1 MKKIFILLSLF
12 CLSWAVNAQ
21 TAATYSF
28 SAFPDPFTSI
38 SFSPGAT
45 SYTSLWADDATE
57 LSVPIGFTF
66 KYCGVNY
73 TSFSVCTNGW
83 ISLSNSPTSSFDNIE
98 TDIDGPGWLMPFWD
112 DLDLSFGGDVF
123 VETTGTAP
131 SRVCTIE
138 WNNVPDIGGSGTA
151 TFQIKLY
158 ESTDIIDFHYDF
170 SSYFFV
176 SATIGISNDA
186 ISDWQTL
193 SDETPTATPLLA
205 PLFVNDIP
213 FSPFTDQVFRWTPP
227 ACLLAGIAG
236 TLTTC
241 PGLTTTLT
249 NPTAGGT
256 WSSSTPAV
264 ATVGATTGVVTGV
277 TGGTTTIT
285 YSTSSTCFVTAVV
298 TVSPV
303 TPITGTLSVCR
314 GLTTTLGNPTP
325 AGTWSSSATGT
336 ATVGAST
343 GVVLGVSSGTA
354 TITYTLPSGCTSTAV
369 VTVNP
374 SPAGIVGAATI
385 CQGSTT
391 TFTCTTPGGV
401 WSSSVGA
408 VASIDAATGVATGL
422 SGGIT
427 TISYTLPTGCFSIL
441 SLTVN
446 PLPAAITGGTT
457 LCISGTTL
465 LSSTT
470 TGGVWTSASP
480 AVATVDGTGLVTGV
494 SGGTSVISYTLAS
507 GCFRTV
513 TVSVTTVVDPITG
526 VASVC
531 RTQSTTLSNTTLGGI
546 WSSTTPAVATVGA
559 STGVV
564 TGVAVGTTTISY
576 ALASGCFS
584 TLIVTVNA
592 LEPITGTP
600 TLCVGS
606 TTTLSNSI
614 GSGAWSS
621 SDAAVASVVSGT
633 GVVTGVA
640 VGTANITYTTPSG
653 CNSILSVTVNPLPDA
668 ITGDFIICLGNT
680 TTLSTTSTGGTW
692 SQLSP
697 GVISINATTGLV
709 TALAIGT
716 GTVTYTLPTGCFV
729 TAPVTVNAAPAA
741 VTGIAPICP
750 AAASTVTHPVSG
762 GTWSVSDVTVATVGA
777 TTGVVTGVTTV
788 GGTAT
793 VTYTLPT
800 SGCIATTVVTVLPLP
815 AVITGALSVCVG
827 ATTTLASGTPG
838 VNWSSSNLPVATIGA
853 VSGIVTGVSAGT
865 SVITCTGTNSCFRT
879 AVVTV
884 NPNPGA
890 ITGTAVVCAGS
901 TTNLSATPAGGAW
914 SSSNGAIATVAG
926 GVVTGVAAGTATI
939 TYSIGGCISTRVV
952 TVNPLPTVITGPA
965 SVCEGLTATL
975 VSGPAGGTWSSSN
988 ITVAT
993 IVAGTGVV
1001 TGVAAGT
1008 VNISYSLAT
1017 GCVRIRTLTVNPL
1030 PAAISGASVVCPA
1043 STINLT
1049 NTSPGGAWSSSTPA
1063 VATVG
1068 AASGVVTG
1076 VSGGITTITYT
1087 LATGCIATTVVTVI
1101 ASPIAAIT
1109 PIGDTVLCPGDFVTL
1124 TSSAAV
1130 GATYQWYNGGFLI
1143 PGITTPTYT
1152 TSTPGSYQ
1160 VRVSIAAGC
1169 STLSTPMS
1177 VTVVPATATI
1187 TVPGGTTS
1195 VCAGTPVVLNANT
1208 GTGLSYQWELAG
1220 APIAGAT
1227 TSTFSATTSGSYAVR
1242 VTNAAGCWA
1251 LSAPVVVT
1259 VTAAPSSVVSVSG
1272 PLTVCAGGSVTITAV
1287 AASGNTYQ
1295 WFDAA
1300 GPIVG
1305 ATSVAYTATT
1315 SGDYYVQVTNAAGCA
1330 VVSALTIFTVNP
1342 LPDASI
1348 TAGGPTIFCTG
1359 SGVLLSAT
1367 PGFTYQWL
1375 KDGVAISGAN
1385 TANYA
1390 ATASGGYKVVV
1401 VNAATGCIATTPV
1414 ATVVTVISSPT
1425 AIALTPARF
1434 CWGGSALLSTSV
1446 SGLGSALSY
1455 QWFLNGAAIPGATSP
1470 TYNAGV
1476 EGDYTCQIVVAGSC
1490 TVLTST
1496 ASVTEV
1502 PLPNPLVA
1510 SSGTAIYT
1518 SGMYVS
1524 YQWYKDLIAI
1534 PGATAASTAITG
1546 NGNYKV
1552 AVTDTNGCQA
1562 VSATYVVTGWT
1573 GTSSVTNINQTDVTI
1588 YPNPASAS
1596 VFITAQAPV
1605 TAIISS
1611 IDGKALITQ
1620 PNAKEISLSSLA
1632 DGVYIITLYD
1642 SNGQQ
1647 LKVQKLIKKQ

>member
-1 MKKIFILLSLF
+1 MKKIFLLLSLF
-12 CLSWAVNAQ
+12 CLTLAGNAQ
-21 TAATYSF
+21 TAASYAYSEF
-28 SAFPDPFTSI
+28 SDPFSTI
-38 SFSPGAT
+38 IFSPTVIPLFGA
-45 SYTSLWADDATE
+45 YADDATE
-57 LSVPIGFTF
+57 VSVPIGFTF
-66 KYCGVNY
+66 KYCGINY
-73 TSFSVCTNGW
+73 TSFSACSNGW
-83 ISLSNSPTSSFDNIE
+83 ISFTNSPTSSPNNIE
-98 TDIDGPGWLMPFWD
+98 TDIDGAGWIMPYWD
-112 DLDLSFGGDVF
+112 DLDLGAGGDLV
-123 VETTGTAP
+123 VETSGTAP

-138 WNNVPDIGGSGTA
+138 WNNVPDIFGFGTA

-170 SSYFFV
+170 SSYFLM

-193 SDETPTATPLLA
+193 SDETSTATPVFA
-205 PLFVNDIP
+205 PLFVNDIAS
-213 FSPFTDQVFRWTPP
+213 SPIFDQVFRWTPP
-227 ACLLAGIAG
+227 LCLIAGISG

-241 PGLTTTLT
+241 TGLTTTLT
-249 NPTAGGT
+249 NPTTGGT

-264 ATVGATTGVVTGV
+264 ATVGATTGIVSGV
-277 TGGTTTIT
+277 SGGTATIT
-285 YSTSSTCFVTAVV
+285 YGTSATCFTTAVV
-298 TVSPV
+298 TVTAV
-303 TPITGTLSVCR
+303 TPITGVLSVCR
-314 GLTTTLGNPTP
+314 GLTSTLGNPTTG
-325 AGTWSSSATGT
+325 GTWSSSATGT
-336 ATVGAST
+336 ATVGSLT
-343 GVVLGVSSGTA
+343 GVVTGVSPGTSV
-354 TITYTLPSGCTSTAV
+354 ITYTLPSGCFATAV

-374 SPAGIVGAATI
+374 SPAGIFGTTII
-385 CQGSTT
+385 CQGATT
-391 TFTCTTPGGV
+391 ALTCATPGGV

-408 VASIDAATGVATGL
+408 VASIDAVTGIATGL
-422 SGGIT
+422 SGGIS
-427 TISYTLPTGCFSIL
+427 TISYTLPTGCFSII

-446 PLPAAITGGTT
+446 PLPAVIAGGTS
-457 LCISGTTL
+457 LCISGTSL

-470 TGGVWTSASP
+470 AGGIWSSTTP
-480 AVATVDGTGLVTGV
+480 AVATVDATGLVTGV
-494 SGGTSVISYTLAS
+494 SAGTSVISYTLAS

-513 TVSVTTVVDPITG
+513 TVNVTTVVDPITG
-526 VASVC
+526 TTSVC
-531 RTQSTTLSNTTLGGI
+531 RTQSTTLANATAGGT
-546 WSSTTPAVATVGA
+546 WSSTTPAVATVDA
-559 STGVV
+559 ATGVV

-576 ALASGCFS
+576 SLVSGCFS
-584 TLIVTVNA
+584 TTVVTVNA
-592 LEPITGTP
+592 LEPITGTASA
-600 TLCVGS
+600 CVG
-606 TTTLSNSI
+606 TTSTLSNI
-614 GSGAWSS
+614 IAGGTWSS
-621 SDAAVASVVSGT
+621 SNTAVASVVSGT

-640 VGTANITYTTPSG
+640 AGTANITYTTPLG
-653 CNSILSVTVNPLPDA
+653 CNSILTFTVNPLPDA
-668 ITGDFIICLGNT
+668 ITGDFIICVGNT
-680 TTLSTTSTGGTW
+680 TPLTSTSVGGAW
-692 SQLSP
+692 SQSSA
-697 GVISINATTGLV
+697 GVISIDAATGLV
-709 TALAIGT
+709 TALTAGT
-716 GTVTYTLPTGCFV
+716 ATVSYTLPTGCAI
-729 TAPVTVNAAPAA
+729 TAVVTVDVAPAA
-741 VTGIAPICP
+741 ITGIAPICP
-750 AAASTVTHPVSG
+750 AATATVTHPVSG
-762 GTWSVSDVTVATVGA
+762 GTWSSSDATIATVGA
-777 TTGVVTGVTTV
+777 ATGVVTGVITT

-793 VTYTLPT
+793 ITYTLPT
-800 SGCIATTVVTVLPLP
+800 SGCITTTVVTVLPLP
-815 AVITGALSVCVG
+815 APITGALSVCIG
-827 ATTTLASGTPG
+827 ATTTLASATPG
-838 VNWSSSNLPVATIGA
+838 VSWASSNLPVATVGA
-853 VSGIVTGVSAGT
+853 ATGIVSGVATGT
-865 SVITCTGTNSCFRT
+865 SIITCTGTNTCFRT

-890 ITGTAVVCAGS
+890 ITGTATVCVAS

-914 SSSNGAIATVAG
+914 TSSNGAIATVAG

-939 TYSIGGCISTRVV
+939 TYNVSGCISTRVV
-952 TVNPLPTVITGPA
+952 TVNPLPTAIGGPTA
-965 SVCEGLTATL
+965 VCLGLTATL
-975 VSGPAGGTWSSSN
+975 TSGPAGGAWSSSN
-988 ITVAT
+988 TTVAT
-993 IVAGTGVV
+993 VVAGTGVV
-1001 TGVAAGT
+1001 TGVAVGT
-1008 VNISYSLAT
+1008 SNISYTLAT
-1017 GCVRIRTLTVNPL
+1017 GCSRVRTFTVNPL
-1030 PAAISGASVVCPA
+1030 PAAIGGAATVCPA

-1049 NTSPGGAWSSSTPA
+1049 NTTPGGGWSSSTPA
-1063 VATVG
+1063 VATV
-1068 AASGVVTG
+1068 AAGTGVVTG
-1076 VSGGITTITYT
+1076 VAGGTSTITYT
-1087 LATGCIATTVVTVI
+1087 LATGCIATAVVTVI
-1101 ASPIAAIT
+1101 AAPVAAIT

-1130 GATYQWYNGGFLI
+1130 GATYQWFNGGVPI
-1143 PGITTPTYT
+1143 PSITTPTYT

-1169 STLSTPMS
+1169 TTLSTAMS

-1195 VCAGTPVVLNANT
+1195 VCAGTPVALNANT
-1208 GTGLSYQWELAG
+1208 GVGLTYQWELAG
-1220 APIAGAT
+1220 TPIAGAT
-1227 TSTFSATTSGSYAVR
+1227 TSTFTATASGSYEVR

-1251 LSAPVVVT
+1251 LSAPVVVS

-1272 PLTVCAGGSVTITAV
+1272 PLTVCAGGSVTISAV
-1287 AASGNTYQ
+1287 AAPGNTYQ

-1300 GPIVG
+1300 GPIAG
-1305 ATSVAYTATT
+1305 ATADAYTAFTT
-1315 SGDYYVQVTNAAGCA
+1315 GDYYVQVTNAAGCA

-1348 TAGGPTIFCTG
+1348 TAAGPTIFCVG

-1401 VNAATGCIATTPV
+1401 VNAATGCTATTPV

-1455 QWFLNGAAIPGATSP
+1455 QWFLNGSAIPGATSP
-1470 TYNAGV
+1470 TYSAGV
-1476 EGDYTCQIVVAGSC
+1476 EGNYTCQIVVTGSC

-1510 SSGTAIYT
+1510 SSGTAVYT
-1518 SGMYVS
+1518 SGMYIT

-1562 VSATYVVTGWT
+1562 VSATYVVNGWT
-1573 GTSSVTNINQTDVTI
+1573 GTNSVTDLNQTDVSI
-1588 YPNPASAS
+1588 YPNPASGT

-1620 PNAKEISLSSLA
+1620 PNAKEISLTSLA
-1632 DGVYIITLYD
+1632 DGVYIITLFD
-1642 SNGQQ
+1642 ANGQQ

>member
-1 MKKIFILLSLF
+1 MKKIFLLLSLF
-12 CLSWAVNAQ
+12 CLTLAGKAQ
-21 TAATYSF
+21 TAASYAF
-28 SAFPDPFTSI
+28 SQFSDPFSTI
-38 SFSPGAT
+38 IFSPTAVPLFGA
-45 SYTSLWADDATE
+45 YADDATE

-66 KYCGVNY
+66 KYCGINY
-73 TSFSVCTNGW
+73 TSLSACSNGW
-83 ISLSNSPTSSFDNIE
+83 ISLTNSPTSSPTNTE
-98 TDIDGPGWLMPFWD
+98 TNIDGPGWLMPYWD
-112 DLDLSFGGDVF
+112 DLDLTFTGDML
-123 VETTGTAP
+123 VETSGTAP

-138 WNNVPDIGGSGTA
+138 WNNVPDIFGSGFA

-170 SSYFFV
+170 SSYFFM

-193 SDETPTATPLLA
+193 SDETPTTTPLFA
-205 PLFVNDIP
+205 PLFINVIP
-213 FSPFTDQVFRWTPP
+213 SSPTFDQVFRWTPP
-227 ACLLAGIAG
+227 LCLIAGIAG

-249 NPTAGGT
+249 NPTTGGT
-256 WSSSTPAV
+256 WSSGSPAV
-264 ATVGATTGVVTGV
+264 ATVGATTGIVTGV
-277 TGGTTTIT
+277 TGGTATIT
-285 YSTSSTCFVTAVV
+285 YATSASCFTTAVV
-298 TVSPV
+298 TVNAV
-303 TPITGTLSVCR
+303 TPITGSLSVCR

-325 AGTWSSSATGT
+325 GGTWSSSATGT

-354 TITYTLPSGCTSTAV
+354 TITYTLPSGCSATAV

-374 SPAGIVGAATI
+374 SPAGIVGSPTI
-385 CQGSTT
+385 CQGDNVTY
-391 TFTCTTPGGV
+391 TCATPGGV
-401 WSSSVGA
+401 WTSSVGA
-408 VASIDAATGVATGL
+408 VASIDPATGVATGL

-427 TISYTLPTGCFSIL
+427 TISYTLPTGCFSLI

-446 PLPAAITGGTT
+446 PLPAVISGGTT
-457 LCISGTTL
+457 LCISGTSL

-470 TGGVWTSASP
+470 TGGTWSSATS
-480 AVATVDGTGLVTGV
+480 AVATVDATGLVTGV
-494 SGGTSVISYTLAS
+494 TAGTSVISYTLAS

-526 VASVC
+526 TGSVC
-531 RTQSTTLSNTTLGGI
+531 RTQTTTLANATVGGT
-546 WSSTTPAVATVGA
+546 WSSTTPAVATVD
-559 STGVV
+559 
-564 TGVAVGTTTISY
+564 VA
-576 ALASGCFS
+576 
-584 TLIVTVNA
+584 
-592 LEPITGTP
+592 
-600 TLCVGS
+600 
-606 TTTLSNSI
+606 
-614 GSGAWSS
+614 
-621 SDAAVASVVSGT
+621 T

-640 VGTANITYTTPSG
+640 VGTATISYSLASGCFSTTVVTVNALEPITGAASVCVGSSTTFANTIGGGAWSSSNTAVATVGAGTGLVTGVAAGTADITYTTPLG
-653 CNSILSVTVNPLPDA
+653 CNSILTVTVNPLPDA
-668 ITGDFIICLGNT
+668 ITGDFIICVGNT
-680 TTLSTTSTGGTW
+680 TPLSSTSAGGAW
-692 SQLSP
+692 SQSSP
-697 GVISINATTGLV
+697 GVISIDAATGVV
-709 TALAIGT
+709 TALSVGT
-716 GTVTYTLPTGCFV
+716 GTVTYTLPTGCAV
-729 TAPVTVNAAPAA
+729 TAAVTVNATPAA
-741 VTGIAPICP
+741 ITGIAPICP
-750 AAASTVTHPVSG
+750 AATATVTHPVAG
-762 GTWSVSDVTVATVGA
+762 GTWSVSDVTVATIGVA
-777 TTGVVTGVTTV
+777 TGIVTGVTTT

-793 VTYTLPT
+793 ITYTLPT
-800 SGCIATTVVTVLPLP
+800 SGCITTTVVTVLPLP
-815 AVITGALSVCVG
+815 AAITGSLSVCVG
-827 ATTTLASGTPG
+827 ATTTLSSATPG
-838 VNWSSSNLPVATIGA
+838 VAWSSSTLPVATVGA
-853 VSGIVTGVSAGT
+853 ATGIVSGVSAGT
-865 SVITCTGTNSCFRT
+865 SIITCTGTNTCFRT

-890 ITGTAVVCAGS
+890 ITGTATVCVAS

-914 SSSNGAIATVAG
+914 STSNGAIATVAG

-939 TYSIGGCISTRVV
+939 TYNVSGCISTRVV
-952 TVNPLPTVITGPA
+952 TVNPLPAVIAGPA
-965 SVCEGLTATL
+965 SVCLGLTATL
-975 VSGPAGGTWSSSN
+975 TSGPAGGTWSSSN
-988 ITVAT
+988 TTVAT
-993 IVAGTGVV
+993 VVEGTGVV
-1001 TGVAAGT
+1001 TGAAAGT
-1008 VNISYSLAT
+1008 ANISYSLAT
-1017 GCVRIRTLTVNPL
+1017 GCFRIRTFTVNPL
-1030 PAAISGASVVCPA
+1030 PAAIGGATVVCPA
-1043 STINLT
+1043 STITLT
-1049 NTSPGGAWSSSTPA
+1049 NTSSGGAWSSSTPA
-1063 VATVG
+1063 VATV
-1068 AASGVVTG
+1068 AAGTGVVTG
-1076 VSGGITTITYT
+1076 VSGGTSTITYT
-1087 LATGCIATTVVTVI
+1087 LATGCLATTVVTVI
-1101 ASPIAAIT
+1101 ASPVAAIT

-1130 GATYQWYNGGFLI
+1130 GATYQWFNGGFLI
-1143 PGITTPTYT
+1143 AGITTPTYT

-1169 STLSTPMS
+1169 TTLSTAML

-1187 TVPGGTTS
+1187 TVPGGSTS

-1227 TSTFSATTSGSYAVR
+1227 TSTFTATTTGSYAVR

-1251 LSAPVVVT
+1251 LSAPVAVSVT
-1259 VTAAPSSVVSVSG
+1259 PAPSSVVSVSG
-1272 PLTVCAGGSVTITAV
+1272 PLSVCAGGSVTISAL
-1287 AASGNTYQ
+1287 ADPGNTYQ

-1300 GPIVG
+1300 GPIAG
-1305 ATSVAYTATT
+1305 ATSVAYTAAT

-1348 TAGGPTIFCTG
+1348 TAAGPTIFCSG

-1385 TANYA
+1385 TANYT
-1390 ATASGGYKVVV
+1390 ATASGAYKVVV
-1401 VNAATGCIATTPV
+1401 VNAATGCTSTTPV

-1455 QWFLNGAAIPGATSP
+1455 QWFFNGTAIPGATSP
-1470 TYNAGV
+1470 TYSAGV
-1476 EGDYTCQIVVAGSC
+1476 EGDYTCQIIVTGGC

-1510 SSGTAIYT
+1510 STGTAVYT
-1518 SGMYVS
+1518 SGMYIT

-1562 VSATYVVTGWT
+1562 VSATYVLTGWT
-1573 GTSSVTNINQTDVTI
+1573 GTNSVTDLNQTDVSI

-1620 PNAKEISLSSLA
+1620 PNAKEVSLSSLA

-1642 SNGQQ
+1642 ANGQQ

>member
-1 MKKIFILLSLF
+1 MKKIFLLLSLF
-12 CLSWAVNAQ
+12 CLSLASNAQ
-21 TAATYSF
+21 TAASYSYSQF
-28 SAFPDPFTSI
+28 SDPFSTI
-38 SFSPGAT
+38 IFSPTVIPLFGA
-45 SYTSLWADDATE
+45 YGDDATE

-66 KYCGVNY
+66 KYCGINY
-73 TSFSVCTNGW
+73 TSFSACSNGW
-83 ISLSNSPTSSFDNIE
+83 ISFSNSPSSSFDNIE
-98 TDIDGPGWLMPFWD
+98 TDIDGPGWIMPFWD
-112 DLDLSFGGDVF
+112 DLDLAAGGDLA
-123 VETTGTAP
+123 VETSGTAP
-131 SRVCTIE
+131 FRVCTIE
-138 WNNVPDIGGSGTA
+138 WNNVPDIFGSGFA

-158 ESTDIIDFHYDF
+158 ESTDVIDFHYDF
-170 SSYFFV
+170 SSYFFIA
-176 SATIGISNDA
+176 ATIGISNDA

-193 SDETPTATPLLA
+193 SDETSTAVPLLA
-205 PLFVNDIP
+205 PLFVNDIA
-213 FSPFTDQVFRWTPP
+213 FSPIFDQVFRWTPP
-227 ACLLAGIAG
+227 SCLLAGISG
-236 TLTTC
+236 TLITC
-241 PGLTTTLT
+241 QGLNTTLT

-264 ATVGATTGVVTGV
+264 AIVGATTGIVTGIS
-277 TGGTTTIT
+277 GGTSTIT
-285 YSTSSTCFVTAVV
+285 YATSPTCFVTAVV
-298 TVSPV
+298 TVTPF
-303 TPITGTLSVCR
+303 TPITGSLTVCR
-314 GLTTTLGNPTP
+314 GLTSTLGNPTP
-325 AGTWSSSATGT
+325 GGSWFSSATGV
-336 ATVGAST
+336 ATVGVGT
-343 GVVLGVSSGTA
+343 GVVSGTSVG
-354 TITYTLPSGCTSTAV
+354 TTVITYILPSGCFTTAV

-374 SPAGIVGAATI
+374 SPAGIVGTPAI
-385 CQGSTT
+385 CQGATT
-391 TFTCTTPGGV
+391 ALTCATPGGV

-427 TISYTLPTGCFSIL
+427 TISYTLPTGCFSITT
-441 SLTVN
+441 LTVN
-446 PLPAAITGGTT
+446 PLPAAISGGTT
-457 LCISGTTL
+457 LCISGTSL

-470 TGGVWTSASP
+470 TGGTWSSTAP
-480 AVATVDGTGLVTGV
+480 AVATVDATGLVTGV
-494 SGGTSVISYTLAS
+494 TAGTSVISYTLAS

-526 VASVC
+526 TATVC
-531 RTQSTTLSNTTLGGI
+531 RTQSTTLANATAGGA
-546 WSSTTPAVATVGA
+546 WSSTTPAVATVDA
-559 STGVV
+559 ATGVV
-564 TGVAVGTTTISY
+564 TGVATGTTTISY

-584 TLIVTVNA
+584 TIVVTVNA
-592 LEPITGTP
+592 LEPITGTASV
-600 TLCVGS
+600 CVGGTS
-606 TTTLSNSI
+606 SLANTVGGGT
-614 GSGAWSS
+614 WSS
-621 SDAAVASVVSGT
+621 SNTAVATVVAGT

-640 VGTANITYTTPSG
+640 AGTANITYTTATG
-653 CNSILSVTVNPLPDA
+653 CNSVLTFTVNPLPDA
-668 ITGDFIICLGNT
+668 ITGDFIICVGNT
-680 TTLSTTSTGGTW
+680 TPLSSTSTGGVW
-692 SQLSP
+692 SQASP
-697 GVISINATTGLV
+697 GVISIDAATGVV
-709 TALAIGT
+709 TALAVGT
-716 GTVTYTLPTGCFV
+716 GTVSYTLPTGCFV
-729 TAPVTVNAAPAA
+729 TAVVTVNATPAA
-741 VTGIAPICP
+741 ITGIAPICP
-750 AAASTVTHPVSG
+750 AATATVTHPVSG
-762 GTWSVSDVTVATVGA
+762 GTWSTSDATVATVGGA
-777 TTGVVTGVTTV
+777 TGVVTGVSAT

-793 VTYTLPT
+793 ITYTLPT
-800 SGCIATTVVTVLPLP
+800 SGCITTTVVTVLPLP
-815 AVITGALSVCVG
+815 AAITGSLSVCVG
-827 ATTTLASGTPG
+827 ATTTLASATPG
-838 VNWSSSNLPVATIGA
+838 VAWSSSTLPVATVGA
-853 VSGIVTGVSAGT
+853 ATGIVSGVSAGT
-865 SVITCTGTNSCFRT
+865 SIITCTGTNTCFRT

-890 ITGTAVVCAGS
+890 ITGTATVCVAS

-914 SSSNGAIATVAG
+914 TSSNGAIATVAG
-926 GVVTGVAAGTATI
+926 GVVAGVAAGTATI
-939 TYSIGGCISTRVV
+939 TYNIGGCISTRVV
-952 TVNPLPTVITGPA
+952 TVNPLPAIIAGPA
-965 SVCEGLTATL
+965 SVCLGLTATL
-975 VSGPAGGTWSSSN
+975 TSGPAGGTWSSSN
-988 ITVAT
+988 TTVAT
-993 IVAGTGVV
+993 VVAGTGVVTGAAAGTTNISYSLATGCFRTRTFTVNPLPAAIGGATVVCPASTITLTNTSAGGAWTSSTPAVATVAAGTGVV
-1001 TGVAAGT
+1001 TGVAGGT
-1008 VNISYSLAT
+1008 S
-1017 GCVRIRTLTVNPL
+1017 
-1030 PAAISGASVVCPA
+1030 
-1043 STINLT
+1043 
-1049 NTSPGGAWSSSTPA
+1049 
-1063 VATVG
+1063 
-1068 AASGVVTG
+1068 
-1076 VSGGITTITYT
+1076 TITYT

-1101 ASPIAAIT
+1101 ASPVAAIT

-1130 GATYQWYNGGFLI
+1130 GATYQWFNGGVLI

-1169 STLSTPMS
+1169 TTLSTAMS

-1187 TVPGGTTS
+1187 TVPGGSTS

-1227 TSTFSATTSGSYAVR
+1227 TSTFTATASGSYAVR

-1251 LSAPVVVT
+1251 LSAPVVVS

-1272 PLTVCAGGSVTITAV
+1272 PLSVCAGGSVTISAV
-1287 AASGNTYQ
+1287 AAPGNTYQ

-1300 GPIVG
+1300 GPIAG
-1305 ATSVAYTATT
+1305 ATSVAYTATI

-1342 LPDASI
+1342 LPDASF

-1375 KDGVAISGAN
+1375 KDGVAITGAN

-1390 ATASGGYKVVV
+1390 ASAGGAYQVVV
-1401 VNAATGCIATTPV
+1401 VNAATGCTATTPV

-1446 SGLGSALSY
+1446 SGLGSALTY
-1455 QWFLNGAAIPGATSP
+1455 QWFFNGTAILGATSP
-1470 TYNAGV
+1470 TYSAGV
-1476 EGDYTCQIVVAGSC
+1476 EGDYTCQIVVPGSC
-1490 TVLTST
+1490 TLLTST

-1518 SGMYVS
+1518 SGMYIT

-1573 GTSSVTNINQTDVTI
+1573 GTNSVTDINQTDVSI

-1620 PNAKEISLSSLA
+1620 HNAKEVSLSSLA
-1632 DGVYIITLYD
+1632 DGVYIITLFD
-1642 SNGQQ
+1642 VNGQQ